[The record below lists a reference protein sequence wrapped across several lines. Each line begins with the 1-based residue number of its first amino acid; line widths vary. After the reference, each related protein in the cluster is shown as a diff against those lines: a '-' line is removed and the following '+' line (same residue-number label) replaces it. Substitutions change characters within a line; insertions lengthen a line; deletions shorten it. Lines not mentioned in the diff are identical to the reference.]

1 MVELSNPSDLGVA
14 GEINEHS
21 SPQKTNVVNA
31 DARKSRK
38 AVFRRTIDYN
48 ASAINYL
55 KERYWVNQDG
65 DRTMLQSDFLWS
77 PKLCPPKS
85 YMSTPMNCVMS
96 KPVRTSTNKNK
107 CPIYCV
113 CWTPEGR
120 RLITG
125 AFSGEFTLW
134 NGLTFNFETILQAH
148 ESQIR
153 CMKWSHNEEWLLTA
167 DHSGYV
173 KYWQANMNNVE
184 MYQAHKEPIRGVSF
198 CAFDNK
204 FVTCSDDSTVRIW
217 DFHRCS
223 EERVLRGHGSDVR
236 SVAWHPNL
244 SLIISGSKDA
254 QQPIKLWDPKTGESV
269 STLYIHKNTCTD
281 VAWNDNGNWFLTASR
296 DHLIKLFDLRNLKA
310 ELQTFRGHKRD
321 VMRVAWHPF
330 HECLFASG
338 SADGSIFYWLAGTD
352 TELGAVENAH
362 ESMIWSLAWHP
373 FGHILVSGAND
384 FATKFW
390 TRNRPGDVLKEHI
403 AGAGTESLIQ
413 ATGATHAVTEADSI
427 DHFALSNDI
436 LKSLNE
442 ANLPNGGVDISEE
455 SAFSVNP
462 DEISSVEIPGLNE
475 GLVVDLN
482 VNETDDGDERE
493 RNKMRGSRTIP
504 KEFAANWA
512 STRITAMPTV
522 MMPAPNPSQLAAAAA
537 AAAAAVSNFTAAPQY
552 LPPVKPTLPPP
563 GRVHSSNSPNH
574 NATTPDTAQ
583 IDQNRPP
590 EDTVREPIESTAHC
604 SNRTTMNYLGQPS
617 PTEPVGPQNAD
628 RLGPV
633 VDSHVDRRDH
643 TKKWNGRTSDSF
655 DPSLPPELNI
665 GGAPP
670 PKIRH
675 ERHREPFDP
684 PPPHSCPP
692 EQGSFIPPRQ
702 DEFRPQRRAE
712 DRDYRDYEHHDRP
725 SRHPVPPDPYHNR
738 PRFPPNNYD
747 GPPRPPMPVN
757 RVGDKMPVADRGRGF
772 PPEVNPRPYEHRPER
787 FLPEDPPYRFSGPG
801 DNSNW
806 ERGWKNDGLAPPDRF
821 GYPGQPSHRPPP
833 NRFPPPPLPP
843 PSNDPYRS
851 DPKAHPSNFFPPN
864 KRPVPPPPGGIRPEH
879 IAKYPRSEPHWGGRN
894 QW

>member
-1 MVELSNPSDLGVA
+1 MQTTDLAAVGV
-14 GEINEHS
+14 
-21 SPQKTNVVNA
+21 T

-48 ASAINYL
+48 ASTVNYL
-55 KERYWVNQDG
+55 KDRLWVNRPT
-65 DRTMLQSDFLWS
+65 DRRALQPDYLWS
-77 PKLCPPKS
+77 PKLCPPRM
-85 YMSTPMNCVMS
+85 YTDCPMNCVMS

-198 CAFDNK
+198 CPFDNK

-217 DFHRCS
+217 DFHRCA

-236 SVAWHPNL
+236 SVAWHPTL

-269 STLYIHKNTCTD
+269 TTMYIHKNTCTD

-373 FGHILVSGAND
+373 LGHILVSGAND

-390 TRNRPGDVLKEHI
+390 TRNRPGDMLKETASSAATDSLLQAVNH
-403 AGAGTESLIQ
+403 GVNDTETADHLSITNDLLK
-413 ATGATHAVTEADSI
+413 ALADSTLQNGII
-427 DHFALSNDI
+427 DTTEEKAFVNNPD
-436 LKSLNE
+436 
-442 ANLPNGGVDISEE
+442 DIS
-455 SAFSVNP
+455 A
-462 DEISSVEIPGLNE
+462 VEIPGINE
-475 GLVVDLN
+475 GSVTDLN
-482 VNETDDGDERE
+482 LTDFADDSDERD
-493 RNKMRGSRTIP
+493 RNKMRNTRTIP

-522 MMPAPNPSQLAAAAA
+522 MMPAPSPTQLAAAAV
-537 AAAAAVSNFTAAPQY
+537 AAAAAVTDFATPPQY
-552 LPPVKPTLPPP
+552 LPPVKPTIPAVHKDSDNMQASARTDSIVDRRQKFP
-563 GRVHSSNSPNH
+563 GDHAADNQGVVTRSV
-574 NATTPDTAQ
+574 
-583 IDQNRPP
+583 RP
-590 EDTVREPIESTAHC
+590 
-604 SNRTTMNYLGQPS
+604 MNYLGQP
-617 PTEPVGPQNAD
+617 PEPVEPIVLPREPERPPPIGP
-628 RLGPV
+628 RPEI
-633 VDSHVDRRDH
+633 RDAPG
-643 TKKWNGRTSDSF
+643 KWKDTF
-655 DPSLPPELNI
+655 DAPLSELNN
-665 GGAPP
+665 GNTPVAPSSHLSNRYDDHEPFGKTYSGHDDFP
-670 PKIRH
+670 PK
-675 ERHREPFDP
+675 
-684 PPPHSCPP
+684 PHT
-692 EQGSFIPPRQ
+692 
-702 DEFRPQRRAE
+702 E
-712 DRDYRDYEHHDRP
+712 DRDYRDYEHPDSIARKPGPPPPPYYQRAPYENERFDNPHHPIEMRGHGPPREVIPLDHPRP
-725 SRHPVPPDPYHNR
+725 IPHATEPNVPYSHQR
-738 PRFPPNNYD
+738 SSRFPPDERSRHFPGPRERDWSKGDD
-747 GPPRPPMPVN
+747 G
-757 RVGDKMPVADRGRGF
+757 
-772 PPEVNPRPYEHRPER
+772 
-787 FLPEDPPYRFSGPG
+787 RFSVYHPPGP
-801 DNSNW
+801 
-806 ERGWKNDGLAPPDRF
+806 
-821 GYPGQPSHRPPP
+821 H
-833 NRFPPPPLPP
+833 PPPPRRQPPPPP
-843 PSNDPYRS
+843 PSERYPPARDHF
-851 DPKAHPSNFFPPN
+851 HPEPGMHPPNYFPPT
-864 KRPVPPPPGGIRPEH
+864 KRPPPPGPLPPDNRP
-879 IAKYPRSEPHWGGRN
+879 KYSRQDGPWGGRA

>member
-1 MVELSNPSDLGVA
+1 MVVGVLAGVENSMELA
-14 GEINEHS
+14 QEEIS
-21 SPQKTNVVNA
+21 SSQTLPTSTT
-31 DARKSRK
+31 DAKKSRK

-48 ASAINYL
+48 ASVMNYL
-55 KERYWVNQDG
+55 K
-65 DRTMLQSDFLWS
+65 DRLWIYQSTDRPSLQPDYLWS
-77 PKLCPPKS
+77 PKLYPPKFYLDS
-85 YMSTPMNCVMS
+85 PMNCVMS

-107 CPIYCV
+107 CPIY

-198 CAFDNK
+198 CPFDCK

-236 SVAWHPNL
+236 SVAWHPTL

-330 HECLFASG
+330 HEGLFASG

-390 TRNRPGDVLKEHI
+390 TRNRPGDVSKDNAAVTTAE
-403 AGAGTESLIQ
+403 GLIQ
-413 ATGATHAVTEADSI
+413 AAGVLGHTIGDTETPE
-427 DHFALSNDI
+427 
-436 LKSLNE
+436 SLNLGNDLLRAVAE
-442 ANLPNGGVDISEE
+442 RSFPNSGLDLNEEIAFVSNPEDIG
-455 SAFSVNP
+455 N
-462 DEISSVEIPGLNE
+462 VEIPGLNE
-475 GLVVDLN
+475 GIVMDLN
-482 VNETDDGDERE
+482 VTETGDENDDRGG
-493 RNKMRGSRTIP
+493 NKLRSNRTIP

-522 MMPAPNPSQLAAAAA
+522 MMMPPAPSPTQLVSAVA
-537 AAAAAVSNFTAAPQY
+537 AAAAAVSDFTSTPQY
-552 LPPVKPTLPPP
+552 LPPVKPPPTTTANKDRGGARP
-563 GRVHSSNSPNH
+563 
-574 NATTPDTAQ
+574 TTPTMDSIRAMPSPSEEHPHGVCT
-583 IDQNRPP
+583 RP
-590 EDTVREPIESTAHC
+590 VRP
-604 SNRTTMNYLGQPS
+604 MNYLGQP
-617 PTEPVGPQNAD
+617 PEPEPVILPPREPERINPMNV
-628 RLGPV
+628 RME
-633 VDSHVDRRDH
+633 RRD
-643 TKKWNGRTSDSF
+643 S
-655 DPSLPPELNI
+655 
-665 GGAPP
+665 GGSWKDTYDAAPP
-670 PKIRH
+670 LDMNNTGGHPPPPRINIHH
-675 ERHREPFDP
+675 EDREPFHQPPLP
-684 PPPHSCPP
+684 PPPVRRG
-692 EQGSFIPPRQ
+692 EY
-702 DEFRPQRRAE
+702 QRRVE
-712 DRDYRDYEHHDRP
+712 DRDYRDYEHPEPVARP
-725 SRHPVPPDPYHNR
+725 SGPPPPPHYFNR
-738 PRFPPNNYD
+738 PPFGRKNYD
-747 GPPRPPMPVN
+747 GRPSEMHPHGMHPNRVPLEHNRNFGPEMEKPVYDQGADRYPLQERHHPFHGHRDGEHWERGWPEEGANRFGSFPPRPP
-757 RVGDKMPVADRGRGF
+757 RGPAPIRGPPH
-772 PPEVNPRPYEHRPER
+772 PPEHFHP
-787 FLPEDPPYRFSGPG
+787 DPG
-801 DNSNW
+801 
-806 ERGWKNDGLAPPDRF
+806 A
-821 GYPGQPSHRPPP
+821 
-833 NRFPPPPLPP
+833 
-843 PSNDPYRS
+843 
-851 DPKAHPSNFFPPN
+851 NFYPPN
-864 KRPVPPPPGGIRPEH
+864 KRPLPPPPPGRHPPEH
-879 IAKYPRSEPHWGGRN
+879 RHKYPRPEGHWGSPK